1 MGQNRLLH
9 HSACVFYRTIAMIEF
24 VKKVLA
30 NQFEASL
37 CMMNDCLHKCPPEH
51 WDGGYNQNL
60 CMTA

>member
-1 MGQNRLLH
+1 
-9 HSACVFYRTIAMIEF
+9 MIEF